1 MSYLS
6 QKKKQ
11 ERINSFLNVAIFIVA
26 LFTVVVLAAPQ
37 RGFFSHFVDWQF
49 QYYIAILLIFCY
61 AVAVRYF
68 FQAAV
73 LLFFICI
80 NYVSLSSYSNI
91 FFNVSGEGKE
101 NFSIVYQNNTEQ
113 AGKLIAEADRQHA
126 DVIAVNP
133 AGTLTDVIDDNY
145 RLFHDDADLSKSFIL
160 TNNPV
165 IRSGTVRFTP
175 GQTASYLIVS
185 KYGRE
190 IMIINVD
197 FSKMTAAEEP
207 QVFKNMNEFV
217 LEQNSP
223 VIIVGNFGVS
233 SWKEVFSGFLS
244 QSGMEVKNRVILSDG
259 KSFFNPLVKPSIYL
273 LGYKTLGIEQISF
286 LDRGDGKSYPILFKL
301 RL

>member
-1 MSYLS
+1 ML
-6 QKKKQ
+6 
-11 ERINSFLNVAIFIVA
+11 RRNGAFFL
-26 LFTVVVLAAPQ
+26 
-37 RGFFSHFVDWQF
+37 
-49 QYYIAILLIFCY
+49 ILLTGSFNTISRFCCCFVMPSPSDIFSGCCF
-61 AVAVRYF
+61 VAFHLHKLCQPEFV
-68 FQAAV
+68 FQH
-73 LLFFICI
+73 
-80 NYVSLSSYSNI
+80 

-101 NFSIVYQNNTEQ
+101 KFSIVYQNNTEQ
-113 AGKLIAEADRQHA
+113 AGKLISEADRQHA

-197 FSKMTAAEEP
+197 FSQMTPTEESL
-207 QVFKNMNEFV
+207 VFKNMNEFV
-217 LEQNSP
+217 LEQNIP
-223 VIIVGNFGVS
+223 VIIVGNFGIS
-233 SWKEVFSGFLS
+233 SWKEVFSGFLR

-259 KSFFNPLVKPSIYL
+259 KSFLIHW
-273 LGYKTLGIEQISF
+273 
-286 LDRGDGKSYPILFKL
+286 
-301 RL
+301 

>member
-1 MSYLS
+1 M
-6 QKKKQ
+6 
-11 ERINSFLNVAIFIVA
+11 
-26 LFTVVVLAAPQ
+26 VVLAAPQ

-49 QYYIAILLIFCY
+49 QYYIAILLLFCY

-73 LLFFICI
+73 LLLFICI

-101 NFSIVYQNNTEQ
+101 KFSIVYQNNTEQ
-113 AGKLIAEADRQHA
+113 AGKLISEADRQDA

-197 FSKMTAAEEP
+197 FSQMTPAEEAL
-207 QVFKNMNEFV
+207 VFKNMNEFV
-217 LEQNSP
+217 LEQNIP
-223 VIIVGNFGVS
+223 VIIVGNFGIS
-233 SWKEVFSGFLS
+233 SWKEVFSGFLR

-273 LGYKTLGIEQISF
+273 LGYKTLGVEQISF
-286 LDRGDGKSYPILFKL
+286 LNRGDNKSYPILFKL